1 MRGCDEDAAEAGP
14 HGQDAGAG
22 STVMT
27 VIAPSTK
34 EQIVLAAERLFAEHG
49 IEGVSL
55 RQIGAAAGNGNNSA
69 VQYHFGTKERL
80 VLAVFEFRLPRLRER
95 RDLLLVER
103 RPDDLRA
110 WVECEARWMFEQS
123 ELEDSNYM
131 SFVSMLTQYGRED
144 VFDRL
149 PDDLVTSTRAYHAH
163 ISSLLGQLPEPL
175 RTHRIRRAM
184 ASLVHAAADRER
196 TRASGTSQLPFAVA
210 LGDVVDGIV
219 GYLEAPAS
227 AETLTALDRMPA

>member
-1 MRGCDEDAAEAGP
+1 
-14 HGQDAGAG
+14 
-22 STVMT
+22 MT

-34 EQIVLAAERLFAEHG
+34 EQIVLAAEGLFAEHG

-80 VLAVFEFRLPRLRER
+80 VHAVFEYRLPRLRER

-123 ELEDSNYM
+123 EVEDSNYM
-131 SFVSMLTQYGRED
+131 SFVSMLTQYGRTD
-144 VFDRL
+144 LFDEL

-163 ISSLLGQLPEPL
+163 ISSLLGHLPEPL

-196 TRASGTSQLPFAVA
+196 ARSNGTPQLPFAVA

-227 AETLTALDRMPA
+227 DETLAALDRTPAS

>member
-1 MRGCDEDAAEAGP
+1 
-14 HGQDAGAG
+14 
-22 STVMT
+22 MT

-34 EQIVLAAERLFAEHG
+34 EQIVLAAEGLFAE
-49 IEGVSL
+49 
-55 RQIGAAAGNGNNSA
+55 RGNNSA

-80 VLAVFEFRLPRLRER
+80 VQAVFEYRLPRLRER
-95 RDLLLVER
+95 RDLLLAER

-123 ELEDSNYM
+123 ELDDSNYM
-131 SFVSMLTQYGRED
+131 SFVSMLTQYGRTD
-144 VFDRL
+144 VFDQL

-163 ISSLLGQLPEPL
+163 INSLLSHLDEPL
-175 RTHRIRRAM
+175 RSHRVRRAM

-196 TRASGTSQLPFAVA
+196 ARGRGLPVLPFAVA
-210 LGDVVDGIV
+210 LGDTVDGIV

-227 AETLTALDRMPA
+227 AETLAALERS

>member
-1 MRGCDEDAAEAGP
+1 MA
-14 HGQDAGAG
+14 
-22 STVMT
+22 

-55 RQIGAAAGNGNNSA
+55 RQIGTEAGNGNNSA
-69 VQYHFGTKERL
+69 VQYHFGTKEKL
-80 VLAVFEFRLPRLRER
+80 VHAVFEYRLPRLRER
-95 RDLLLVER
+95 RDLLLSER

-123 ELEDSNYM
+123 EVDDSNYM
-131 SFVSMLTQYGRED
+131 SFVAMLTQYGRED
-144 VFDRL
+144 VFDEL

-163 ISSLLGQLPEPL
+163 IASLLGHLEEPL
-175 RTHRIRRAM
+175 RRHRLRCAM

-196 TRASGTSQLPFAVA
+196 ARAGGHQVLPFAVA
-210 LGDVVDGIV
+210 LGDLVDGIV
-219 GYLEAPAS
+219 GFLAAPAS
-227 AETLTALDRMPA
+227 DETRAALDRADPDGARGS

>member
-1 MRGCDEDAAEAGP
+1 M
-14 HGQDAGAG
+14 
-22 STVMT
+22 
-27 VIAPSTK
+27 
-34 EQIVLAAERLFAEHG
+34 
-49 IEGVSL
+49 
-55 RQIGAAAGNGNNSA
+55 
-69 VQYHFGTKERL
+69 QYHFGTKERL
-80 VLAVFEFRLPRLRER
+80 VQAVFEYRLPRLRER

-131 SFVSMLTQYGRED
+131 SFVSMLTQYGRTD
-144 VFDRL
+144 LFDQL

-163 ISSLLGQLPEPL
+163 ISSLLAHLDEPL

-196 TRASGTSQLPFAVA
+196 ARVLGQPALPFAVA

-219 GYLEAPAS
+219 GYLAAPAS
-227 AETLTALDRMPA
+227 AETLAALQRSPS